1 MDVRVLSPR
10 DATPK
15 FQYAGR
21 DSETEVRFRPIDLEC
36 HISVE
41 IVSRGVGT
49 HRCRRRRYQPSDAD
63 SSVISDKNHRVGVEN
78 DASGLVDLGLPLVI
92 SLGTLRRIRYRP
104 TLSRY
109 CH

>member
-1 MDVRVLSPR
+1 TEQTAQRRISHPTWPRPDEGGRPPELGRPCDDQIQKHKESVLQRIYPLVSVRVLSPM

-36 HISVE
+36 QISVE

-49 HRCRRRRYQPSDAD
+49 HRCRRRRY
-63 SSVISDKNHRVGVEN
+63 
-78 DASGLVDLGLPLVI
+78 
-92 SLGTLRRIRYRP
+92 
-104 TLSRY
+104 
-109 CH
+109 